1 MIDGIPAALAA
12 ALANRGYDELTPVQ
26 RAVLDSE
33 LDGADA
39 LVSAQTGSGKTVA
52 FGLAIA
58 PALLTGG
65 EALPEAGR
73 PLALIIAPTRELALQ
88 VAREFDWLYAGAGG
102 RVATC
107 VGGMDYRT
115 EKRSLERGAH
125 IVVGTPG
132 RLRDHIERNSLDM
145 SSLRAV
151 VLDEADEMLDLGFR
165 EDLEFILEQAP
176 AGRRTL
182 MFSATVPRAIADLA
196 ATFQRDARRVTVQ
209 GEAKAHAD
217 IDYRAYAV
225 GGRDRE
231 AAIINLLR
239 WHNPQTAIVFSA
251 TRVGVTHLTARLSN
265 RGFSVV
271 ALSGE
276 LSQAERTHA
285 LQAVRDGR
293 ARVCVATDVAARG
306 IDLPGLE
313 LVIHA
318 DLPVNA
324 DTLLHRSGRTG
335 RAGAKG
341 VSALIVA
348 HSERR
353 KAERLLQWAKV
364 QATWD
369 NPPDADAVRARDD
382 ERLLQHPLL
391 EAAPDEDEAPQVA
404 ALMAAHDPQA
414 LAAGFLR
421 LVRAGLSAPEELTG
435 QDAPKKRAGD
445 DLGESQWI
453 ALSVGRRENAEP
465 RWILPLLCRQGRLD
479 REQIGAIRVQG
490 DHTLVQI
497 AASAAPAFWKALGEG
512 AVLEENITA
521 RPAEAPAQS
530 GPRGASGPRPGRD
543 GDDGPRKKHIPRAAR
558 QPRPRDEGAAPRSAP
573 RPAPAAAPE
582 ARPSPAP
589 APARPVRAEASERP
603 ARAEKPGPGP
613 RKPRADAGKPRDD
626 DVGKPRKPREDSGKP
641 AFRKPAAKSG
651 PRKAFLSAEDA
662 PRRPPAKGKAKPAPS
677 GKPGG
682 LKGKPGAPKRPAADA
697 RDTSRRFTPPRKGG

>member
-1 MIDGIPAALAA
+1 M
-12 ALANRGYDELTPVQ
+12 
-26 RAVLDSE
+26 
-33 LDGADA
+33 
-39 LVSAQTGSGKTVA
+39 
-52 FGLAIA
+52 
-58 PALLTGG
+58 
-65 EALPEAGR
+65 
-73 PLALIIAPTRELALQ
+73 
-88 VAREFDWLYAGAGG
+88 
-102 RVATC
+102 
-107 VGGMDYRT
+107 
-115 EKRSLERGAH
+115 
-125 IVVGTPG
+125 
-132 RLRDHIERNSLDM
+132 
-145 SSLRAV
+145 
-151 VLDEADEMLDLGFR
+151 
-165 EDLEFILEQAP
+165 
-176 AGRRTL
+176 
-182 MFSATVPRAIADLA
+182 PRAIADLA
-196 ATFQRDARRVTVQ
+196 GTFQRDARRVTVQ
-209 GEAKAHAD
+209 GEAKAHTD

-239 WHNPQTAIVFSA
+239 WHDPQTAIVFSA

-382 ERLLQHPLL
+382 ERLLSHPLL
-391 EAAPDEDEAPQVA
+391 DAAPDEDEATQVA
-404 ALMAAHDPQA
+404 ALMAAHDAQA

-421 LVRAGLSAPEELTG
+421 LVRARQSAPEELTG

-453 ALSVGRRENAEP
+453 SLSVGRRENAEA

-497 AASAAPAFWKALGEG
+497 AASAAPGFWKALGDG
-512 AVLEENITA
+512 GVLEENVTA
-521 RPAEAPAQS
+521 RPAEAPPQHGAQS
-530 GPRGASGPRPGRD
+530 GPRPAREA
-543 GDDGPRKKHIPRAAR
+543 DDGPRKKHVPHAAR
-558 QPRPRDEGAAPRSAP
+558 RPRSELTPRGPAGPVASAAPQAPAVQSSASQRADPVRAP
-573 RPAPAAAPE
+573 RPAVKPAAE
-582 ARPSPAP
+582 
-589 APARPVRAEASERP
+589 ERP
-603 ARAEKPGPGP
+603 AR
-613 RKPRADAGKPRDD
+613 KPRAEPARTEKPRTDKTGAD
-626 DVGKPRKPREDSGKP
+626 KPAYGARKPREDGAKAP
-641 AFRKPAAKSG
+641 FRKGPGQGGPRKPA
-651 PRKAFLSAEDA
+651 LSADDA
-662 PRRPPAKGKAKPAPS
+662 PRRPAGKGKPAAG

-682 LKGKPGAPKRPAADA
+682 PKGKPGAPKRPAADP

>member
-58 PALLTGG
+58 PALLTGS

-132 RLRDHIERNSLDM
+132 RLRDHIDRASLDM
-145 SSLRAV
+145 TGLRAV

-165 EDLEFILEQAP
+165 EDLEFILGAAP
-176 AGRRTL
+176 AERRTL

-196 ATFQRDARRVTVQ
+196 GTFQRDARRVTVQ
-209 GEAKAHAD
+209 GEAKAHTD

-239 WHNPQTAIVFSA
+239 WHDPQTAIVFSA

-382 ERLLQHPLL
+382 ERLLSHPLL
-391 EAAPDEDEAPQVA
+391 EAAPDEDEAALVA
-404 ALMAAHDPQA
+404 ALMAAHDAQA

-421 LVRAGLSAPEELTG
+421 LVRARQSAPEELTG

-453 ALSVGRRENAEP
+453 SLSVGRRENAEA

-497 AASAAPAFWKALGEG
+497 AASAAPGFWKALGDG
-512 AVLEENITA
+512 GVLEGEITA
-521 RPAEAPAQS
+521 RPAEAPAQYS
-530 GPRGASGPRPGRD
+530 PPAGPRAAREAD
-543 GDDGPRKKHIPRAAR
+543 EAPRKKHIPRAAR
-558 QPRPRDEGAAPRSAP
+558 RPG
-573 RPAPAAAPE
+573 
-582 ARPSPAP
+582 P
-589 APARPVRAEASERP
+589 APARTEAPGRVEAHVPAARPVSQPPRPQLADERP
-603 ARAEKPGPGP
+603 ARKPRPSGGDAGLQKPRRAEGDDGA
-613 RKPRADAGKPRDD
+613 RKPRSGEDKP
-626 DVGKPRKPREDSGKP
+626 P
-641 AFRKPAAKSG
+641 FRKPAGKPGAKPFARKHAVSG
-651 PRKAFLSAEDA
+651 DDA
-662 PRRPPAKGKAKPAPS
+662 PRRPVSKGKPGPRPNPTGPKAKPA
-677 GKPGG
+677 
-682 LKGKPGAPKRPAADA
+682 APKRPAADA